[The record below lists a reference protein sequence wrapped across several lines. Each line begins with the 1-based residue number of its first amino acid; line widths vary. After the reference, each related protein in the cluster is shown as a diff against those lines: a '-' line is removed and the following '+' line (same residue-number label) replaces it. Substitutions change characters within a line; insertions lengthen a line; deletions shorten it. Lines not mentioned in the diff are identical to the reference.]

1 MFKILAN
8 THKVIATIIHQRV
21 KQDYNINLNLNKIQW
36 GSVCP
41 DVLPYYKLIRHY
53 QKESINFIS
62 KEISNLIYF
71 CRYSNLQE
79 NTNPILINY
88 LSKKLG
94 IISHYLSDYCCYP
107 HAYRM
112 TFFDD
117 MKAHIKYESDLNV
130 YVLSQK
136 FKEENYEYVINT
148 KNLDL
153 FENVDKKLKV
163 RVKEYIETVICEYKN
178 APISFDTDMN
188 FALDISSKI
197 ASFVIESALVY
208 NEDLEIQFS

>member
-1 MFKILAN
+1 MLKILAN

-136 FKEENYEYVINT
+136 FKEENYE
-148 KNLDL
+148 
-153 FENVDKKLKV
+153 
-163 RVKEYIETVICEYKN
+163 
-178 APISFDTDMN
+178 
-188 FALDISSKI
+188 
-197 ASFVIESALVY
+197 
-208 NEDLEIQFS
+208 

>member
-1 MFKILAN
+1 MLKILAN
-8 THKVIATIIHQRV
+8 THKVIATIIHQRI

-178 APISFDTDMN
+178 TPISFDTDMN